1 MPNAAFTAVDN
12 ATPDEAPA
20 LDRRAGRSTARR
32 VHDAAVDEAMAS
44 WPVSLGAAM
53 LLPIAQAWGGLASPQ
68 VAMVVGAAALSALA
82 CALLARRV
90 MRLPQG
96 QRRRQAA
103 PRRLCAALLL
113 AWVLL
118 MCALPWLQ
126 VATPAGTAFMAA
138 LAMAPLL
145 AALLAPLGPAVAL
158 LAALPAS
165 QAAASAL
172 QGGPANL
179 ALLDASLASAGL
191 ALALALIGRRRWQR
205 QRTAYSQR
213 GDALHALQAQLRT
226 AQQIDRDKTR
236 FLATATHDLRQ
247 PVHALGLF
255 AGALELRLLGTE
267 QEPLVRNVVRSIEG
281 LERSFNAML
290 DVSRLD
296 AGAVEP
302 NLQHFPLRD
311 VFRRLHMQY
320 AGQAEARG
328 LGLRFSPGGKSATSD
343 PQLLERILGNLLQ
356 NALRYTEHG
365 GVVLVARSTRSHIH
379 VEVWDTGVGIAPAE
393 LPRIFEE
400 FYQCG
405 GRPSRGRSQGLGMGL
420 AIVRRLARLLDHG
433 LTVASQPG
441 RGTMFRLAIARGGL
455 PEIRDATAAADT
467 RPMPVPQARTV
478 LVIDDDEAIREGLRI
493 LLEEWGYAV
502 LTAADA
508 DAARRAVAAQEL
520 PPDIIVFDLH
530 LGEDADGIAAIAAVR
545 RQCGYAVP
553 AIIVTGDTTQEELHR
568 AADAG
573 HTVLVKPLQP
583 RKLLGTVR
591 GLLP

>member
-1 MPNAAFTAVDN
+1 MPNAAFTAVESAAPDD
-12 ATPDEAPA
+12 TPPVE
-20 LDRRAGRSTARR
+20 RRARRSTARR
-32 VHDAAVDEAMAS
+32 LRDAGVDEALAS
-44 WPVSLGAAM
+44 WPACLATGWLM
-53 LLPIAQAWGGLASPQ
+53 PLGLAWPGPPGAGV
-68 VAMVVGAAALSALA
+68 VALLGLAATAALA
-82 CALLARRV
+82 CALIARQLGR
-90 MRLPQG
+90 MPTAA
-96 QRRRQAA
+96 RRRQHM
-103 PRRLCAALLL
+103 RRRACGALLL
-113 AWVLL
+113 AWTVLL
-118 MCALPWLQ
+118 CALPWLLP
-126 VATPAGTAFMAA
+126 ATPTAAA
-138 LAMAPLL
+138 PPVALLALAPLL

-158 LAALPAS
+158 LAAVPAS
-165 QAAASAL
+165 QALAWASHGAAAAAIGSAGAAAL
-172 QGGPANL
+172 LCGAL
-179 ALLDASLASAGL
+179 ALLGH
-191 ALALALIGRRRWQR
+191 RRWRRQR
-205 QRTAYSQR
+205 QAFSER
-213 GDALHALQAQLRT
+213 GDALHALETALRAAHQA
-226 AQQIDRDKTR
+226 DRDKTR

-267 QEPLVRNVVRSIEG
+267 QEPLVRNVIRSIEG

-328 LGLRFSPGGKSATSD
+328 LGLRFSPGGKSVTSD

-356 NALRYTEHG
+356 NALRYTEGG
-365 GVVLVARSTRSHIH
+365 GVVLVARSTRDHIH
-379 VEVWDTGVGIAPAE
+379 VEVWDTGIGIAPAE
-393 LPRIFEE
+393 LPRVFEE

-405 GRPSRGRSQGLGMGL
+405 RSTRGRTQGLGMGL

-433 LTVASQPG
+433 LTVASHPG

-467 RPMPVPQARTV
+467 RPMPVPQARAV

-502 LTAADA
+502 AAVA
-508 DAARRAVAAQEL
+508 SAEAARHAAAGMEL
-520 PPDIIVFDLH
+520 PPDLIISDLH

-545 RQCGYAVP
+545 RQCGYEVP
-553 AIIVTGDTTQEELHR
+553 AIVVTGDTTHEELQR

-591 GLLP
+591 GMLP

>member
-1 MPNAAFTAVDN
+1 
-12 ATPDEAPA
+12 
-20 LDRRAGRSTARR
+20 
-32 VHDAAVDEAMAS
+32 
-44 WPVSLGAAM
+44 
-53 LLPIAQAWGGLASPQ
+53 
-68 VAMVVGAAALSALA
+68 
-82 CALLARRV
+82 
-90 MRLPQG
+90 
-96 QRRRQAA
+96 RRRQRA
-103 PRRLCAALLL
+103 RRRACGALLL
-113 AWVLL
+113 AWALL
-118 MCALPWLQ
+118 LCTLPWLLP
-126 VATPAGTAFMAA
+126 ATAAGGTAMA
-138 LAMAPLL
+138 LQVLAPLL
-145 AALLAPLGPAVAL
+145 AALLAPMGLPVAL
-158 LAALPAS
+158 LAAVPAS
-165 QAAASAL
+165 QALAWALHGAS
-172 QGGPANL
+172 GPAGSAAAA
-179 ALLDASLASAGL
+179 ALLAA
-191 ALALALIGRRRWQR
+191 ALAVLGHRRWRR
-205 QRTAYSQR
+205 QRLAFSER
-213 GDALHALQAQLRT
+213 GDALHALQTALR
-226 AQQIDRDKTR
+226 AAHQADRDKTR

-267 QEPLVRNVVRSIEG
+267 QEPLVRNVSRSIEG

-328 LGLRFSPGGKSATSD
+328 LGLRFAPGGKSVTSD

-356 NALRYTEHG
+356 NALRYTERG
-365 GVVLVARSTRSHIH
+365 GVVLVARSTSSHIH
-379 VEVWDTGVGIAPAE
+379 VEVWDTGIGIAPAE

-405 GRPSRGRSQGLGMGL
+405 RSTRGRQGLGMGL

-433 LTVASQPG
+433 LTVASHPG

-467 RPMPVPQARTV
+467 RPLPVPQARTV

-502 LTAADA
+502 TAAA
-508 DAARRAVAAQEL
+508 SAQAAQHAAAAMEL
-520 PPDIIVFDLH
+520 PPDLIVSDLH

-545 RQCGYAVP
+545 RQCGYEVP
-553 AIIVTGDTTQEELHR
+553 AIVVTGDTTHEELQR

-591 GLLP
+591 GMLP

>member
-1 MPNAAFTAVDN
+1 MPNAAFTAVESAAPDD
-12 ATPDEAPA
+12 TPPVE
-20 LDRRAGRSTARR
+20 RRARRSTARR
-32 VHDAAVDEAMAS
+32 LRDAGVDEALAS
-44 WPVSLGAAM
+44 WPACLVTGWLM
-53 LLPIAQAWGGLASPQ
+53 PLGLAWPGPPGAGV
-68 VAMVVGAAALSALA
+68 VALLGLAATAALA
-82 CALLARRV
+82 CALIARQLGR
-90 MRLPQG
+90 MPTAA
-96 QRRRQAA
+96 RRRQHA
-103 PRRLCAALLL
+103 RRRACGALLL
-113 AWVLL
+113 AWTVLL
-118 MCALPWLQ
+118 CALPWLLP
-126 VATPAGTAFMAA
+126 ATPAAA
-138 LAMAPLL
+138 APPVALLALAPLL

-158 LAALPAS
+158 LAAVPAS
-165 QAAASAL
+165 QALAWASHGAAAAATGSAGAAAL
-172 QGGPANL
+172 LCGAL
-179 ALLDASLASAGL
+179 ALLGH
-191 ALALALIGRRRWQR
+191 RRWRRQR
-205 QRTAYSQR
+205 QAFSER
-213 GDALHALQAQLRT
+213 GDALHALETALRAAHQA
-226 AQQIDRDKTR
+226 DRDKTR

-267 QEPLVRNVVRSIEG
+267 QEPLVRNVIRSIEG

-328 LGLRFSPGGKSATSD
+328 LGLRFSPGGKSVTSD

-356 NALRYTEHG
+356 NALRYTERG
-365 GVVLVARSTRSHIH
+365 GVVLVARSTRDHIH
-379 VEVWDTGVGIAPAE
+379 VEVWDTGIGIAPAE
-393 LPRIFEE
+393 LPRVFEE

-405 GRPSRGRSQGLGMGL
+405 RSTRGRTQGLGMGL

-433 LTVASQPG
+433 LTVASHPG

-467 RPMPVPQARTV
+467 RPMPVPQARAV

-493 LLEEWGYAV
+493 LLEELGYAV
-502 LTAADA
+502 AAVA
-508 DAARRAVAAQEL
+508 SAEAARHAAAGMEL
-520 PPDIIVFDLH
+520 PPDLIISDLH

-545 RQCGYAVP
+545 RQCGYEVP
-553 AIIVTGDTTQEELHR
+553 AIVVTGDTTHEELQR

-591 GLLP
+591 GMLP

>member
-1 MPNAAFTAVDN
+1 MPNAAFTAVDHT
-12 ATPDEAPA
+12 APDDPPPLE
-20 LDRRAGRSTARR
+20 RRARRSTVRR
-32 VHDAAVDEAMAS
+32 LRDAAVDEALAG
-44 WPVSLGAAM
+44 WPVGLTAAL
-53 LLPIAQAWGGLASPQ
+53 LLPPVQAWPGLPG
-68 VAMVVGAAALSALA
+68 VGAATVLGLATAAALA
-82 CALLARRV
+82 CALLARQLG
-90 MRLPQG
+90 RLAPG
-96 QRRRQAA
+96 VRRRQRL
-103 PRRLCAALLL
+103 RRRACGALLL
-113 AWVLL
+113 AWALL
-118 MCALPWLQ
+118 LCALPWLLP
-126 VATPAGTAFMAA
+126 ATAATGPAMA
-138 LAMAPLL
+138 LVLLAPLL
-145 AALLAPLGPAVAL
+145 AALLAPLGPPVAL
-158 LAALPAS
+158 LAAVPAS
-165 QAAASAL
+165 QALAWAL
-172 QGGPANL
+172 QGAPASATGSAAAAALLAAAL
-179 ALLDASLASAGL
+179 ALLGH
-191 ALALALIGRRRWQR
+191 RRWRR
-205 QRTAYSQR
+205 QRRAFSER
-213 GDALHALQAQLRT
+213 GDALHALETALR
-226 AQQIDRDKTR
+226 AAHRADRDKTR

-255 AGALELRLLGTE
+255 AGALELRLLGTG
-267 QEPLVRNVVRSIEG
+267 QEPLVRNVTRSIEG

-328 LGLRFSPGGKSATSD
+328 LGLRFAPGGKSVTSD

-356 NALRYTEHG
+356 NALRYTERG

-393 LPRIFEE
+393 LPRIFDE

-405 GRPSRGRSQGLGMGL
+405 RSTRGRSQGLGMGL

-433 LTVASQPG
+433 LTVASHPG

-467 RPMPVPQARTV
+467 RPMPVPQARAV
-478 LVIDDDEAIREGLRI
+478 LVIDDDEAIRDGLRI

-502 LTAADA
+502 TAVASA
-508 DAARRAVAAQEL
+508 QAARQAAAGMEL
-520 PPDIIVFDLH
+520 PPDLIVSDLH

-545 RQCGYAVP
+545 RQCGYEVP
-553 AIIVTGDTTQEELHR
+553 AIVVTGDTTHEELQR
-568 AADAG
+568 AAEAG
-573 HTVLVKPLQP
+573 HTVLIKPLQP

-591 GLLP
+591 GMLP

>member
-1 MPNAAFTAVDN
+1 MPNAAFTAVESAAPDD
-12 ATPDEAPA
+12 TPPVE
-20 LDRRAGRSTARR
+20 RRARRSTARR
-32 VHDAAVDEAMAS
+32 LRDAGVDEALAS
-44 WPVSLGAAM
+44 WPACLAAGWLM
-53 LLPIAQAWGGLASPQ
+53 PLGLAWPGPPGAGV
-68 VAMVVGAAALSALA
+68 VALLGLAATAALA
-82 CALLARRV
+82 CALIARQLGR
-90 MRLPQG
+90 MPTAA
-96 QRRRQAA
+96 RRRQHA
-103 PRRLCAALLL
+103 RRRACGVLLL
-113 AWVLL
+113 AWTVLL
-118 MCALPWLQ
+118 CALPWLLP
-126 VATPAGTAFMAA
+126 ATPTAAA
-138 LAMAPLL
+138 PPVALLALAPLL

-158 LAALPAS
+158 LAAVPAS
-165 QAAASAL
+165 QALAWASHGAAAAAIGSAGAAAL
-172 QGGPANL
+172 LCGAL
-179 ALLDASLASAGL
+179 ALLGH
-191 ALALALIGRRRWQR
+191 RRWRRQR
-205 QRTAYSQR
+205 QAFSER
-213 GDALHALQAQLRT
+213 GDALHALETALRAAHQA
-226 AQQIDRDKTR
+226 DRDKTR

-267 QEPLVRNVVRSIEG
+267 QEPLVRNVIRSIEG

-328 LGLRFSPGGKSATSD
+328 LGLRFSPGGKSVTSD

-356 NALRYTEHG
+356 NALRYTERG
-365 GVVLVARSTRSHIH
+365 GVVLVARSTRDHIH
-379 VEVWDTGVGIAPAE
+379 VEVWDTGIGIAPAE
-393 LPRIFEE
+393 LPRVFEE

-405 GRPSRGRSQGLGMGL
+405 RSTRGRTQGLGMGL

-433 LTVASQPG
+433 LTVASHPG

-467 RPMPVPQARTV
+467 RPMPVPQARAV

-502 LTAADA
+502 AAVA
-508 DAARRAVAAQEL
+508 SAEAARHAAAGMEL
-520 PPDIIVFDLH
+520 PPDLIISDLH

-545 RQCGYAVP
+545 RQCGYEVP
-553 AIIVTGDTTQEELHR
+553 AIVVTGDTTHEELQR

-591 GLLP
+591 GMLP

>member
-1 MPNAAFTAVDN
+1 MPNAAFTAVEN
-12 ATPDEAPA
+12 AAPDAAPPLA
-20 LDRRAGRSTARR
+20 RRARRSTARR
-32 VHDAAVDEAMAS
+32 LRDAAVDEALSTWPAS
-44 WPVSLGAAM
+44 
-53 LLPIAQAWGGLASPQ
+53 
-68 VAMVVGAAALSALA
+68 LS
-82 CALLARRV
+82 
-90 MRLPQG
+90 
-96 QRRRQAA
+96 
-103 PRRLCAALLL
+103 AALLL
-113 AWVLL
+113 PPVQAWPGLAGVGAASVLGL
-118 MCALPWLQ
+118 ATAAALACGLLARQWGRLNPVARRRQRPRRRACGALLLVWALLLCALPWLLP
-126 VATPAGTAFMAA
+126 ATAASAPVMA
-138 LAMAPLL
+138 LLVLAPLL
-145 AALLAPLGPAVAL
+145 AALLAPLGPHVAL

-165 QAAASAL
+165 QALAWTLQGVPGPASASAGAAAL
-172 QGGPANL
+172 LAAAL
-179 ALLDASLASAGL
+179 ALLGQ
-191 ALALALIGRRRWQR
+191 RRWRR
-205 QRTAYSQR
+205 QRLAFSER
-213 GDALHALQAQLRT
+213 GDALRALEAALRAAHQA
-226 AQQIDRDKTR
+226 DRDKTR

-267 QEPLVRNVVRSIEG
+267 QEPLVRNVTRSIEG

-328 LGLRFSPGGKSATSD
+328 LGLRFAPGGKSVTSD

-356 NALRYTEHG
+356 NALRYTERG

-379 VEVWDTGVGIAPAE
+379 VEVWDTGIGIAPAE

-405 GRPSRGRSQGLGMGL
+405 RSTRGRQGLGMGL

-433 LTVASQPG
+433 LTVASHPG

-467 RPMPVPQARTV
+467 RPMPVPQARAV

-502 LTAADA
+502 TAAGSA
-508 DAARRAVAAQEL
+508 EAARRAAAGMEL
-520 PPDIIVFDLH
+520 PPDLIVSDLH
-530 LGEDADGIAAIAAVR
+530 LGEDDDGIAAIAAVR
-545 RQCGYAVP
+545 RQCGYEVP
-553 AIIVTGDTTQEELHR
+553 AIVVTGDTTHEELQR
-568 AADAG
+568 AAEAG

-591 GLLP
+591 SMLP